1 MMVQWSVNV
10 SPETDQRL
18 RALLKQKGQQKDL
31 LSQYVEEAV
40 KEKLRFEETVSAVQ
54 ERNLSYAETEIETTI
69 QEAIR
74 ETRATN
80 RS

>member
-1 MMVQWSVNV
+1 MVRWSLTV

-18 RALLKQKGQQKDL
+18 RAFLGQKGARKGS

-40 KEKLRFEETVSAVQ
+40 KQRLSFEETVNSVQ
-54 ERNLSYAETEIETTI
+54 ERNLRYSEEEIEESI
-69 QEAIR
+69 NEAMR
-74 ETRATN
+74 ETRATS

>member
-18 RALLKQKGQQKDL
+18 QSLLKQKGQQKDL

-40 KEKLRFEETVSAVQ
+40 KEALP
-54 ERNLSYAETEIETTI
+54 NLSCQINKQNAKLKNI
-69 QEAIR
+69 
-74 ETRATN
+74 
-80 RS
+80 

>member
-1 MMVQWSVNV
+1 MVQWSVNV

-18 RALLKQKGQQKDL
+18 QRLLKQKGEQKDL

-40 KEKLRFEETVSAVQ
+40 KQRLRFEETVNAVQ
-54 ERNLSYAETEIETTI
+54 ERNLIYSETEIETTI

-74 ETRATN
+74 ETRTKN

>member
-1 MMVQWSVNV
+1 MVIWSLTV

-18 RALLKQKGQQKDL
+18 RAFLEQNGIKTGN

-40 KEKLRFEETVSAVQ
+40 KQRLNFEETVDRIQS
-54 ERNLSYAETEIETTI
+54 RNLRFSEATIEASI
-69 QEAIR
+69 NEAIR
-74 ETRATN
+74 ETRATS